1 MLPGFVIFANDDL
14 VDQIKNVLR
23 SQLFLDEIIS
33 GDDFD
38 GYVLADGYSVTDGE
52 IFQSDYV
59 DGLKSK
65 KKRVLVVRSFTN
77 LQNKQLADVV
87 IFIKAGLASI
97 QKNNFGPPM
106 QTYPASSLTLI
117 NLLGDSSTKS
127 IIV

>member
-106 QTYPASSLTLI
+106 QTYPVSSLTLI

>member
-33 GDDFD
+33 GDEFD
-38 GYVLADGYSVTDGE
+38 GYVSADP
-52 IFQSDYV
+52 DYV
-59 DGLKSK
+59 NNLKAQK
-65 KKRVLVVRSFTN
+65 RRVLVVRSFNN

-97 QKNNFGPPM
+97 QKNNFGPPG
-106 QTYPASSLTLI
+106 QTYPAANLTI
-117 NLLGDSSTKS
+117 VKLLGSSS
-127 IIV
+127 IKEIAI